1 MLEKESYK
9 IIEVDLNP
17 DTIEYIEQIKND
29 LNFNNDSEA
38 ITHIIKEYSKLKSSK
53 KAGRKEKDIPCDLL
67 KELIV
72 CMTVKE
78 MAEYFG
84 VSVQTINN
92 KIKKYGIDKKSIILE
107 KQNEIKN
114 KYNNIKTQDSEN
126 DFQK

>member
-1 MLEKESYK
+1 MLEKGSYK

-29 LNFNNDSEA
+29 LNFKNDSEA

-78 MAEYFG
+78 IAEYFG

>member
-1 MLEKESYK
+1 MLEKGSYK

-17 DTIEYIEQIKND
+17 DTIKYIEQIKND
-29 LNFNNDSEA
+29 LNFKNDSEA

-78 MAEYFG
+78 IAEYFG

>member
-1 MLEKESYK
+1 MLEKRSYK

-29 LNFNNDSEA
+29 LNFKNDSEA

-53 KAGRKEKDIPCDLL
+53 KAGRKEKDIPCYLL

-78 MAEYFG
+78 MAEYFE

-126 DFQK
+126 DFPK

>member
-1 MLEKESYK
+1 MLEKGSYK

-17 DTIEYIEQIKND
+17 GTIEYIEQIKND

-38 ITHIIKEYSKLKSSK
+38 INHIIKEYSKLKSSK

-72 CMTVKE
+72 CMSIKE

-114 KYNNIKTQDSEN
+114 KYNNIKNQDSEN

>member
-1 MLEKESYK
+1 MLEKGSYK

-17 DTIEYIEQIKND
+17 GTIEYIEQIKND
-29 LNFNNDSEA
+29 LNFNNDSEV
-38 ITHIIKEYSKLKSSK
+38 INYIIKEYSKLKSSK

-72 CMTVKE
+72 CMSIKE

-114 KYNNIKTQDSEN
+114 KYNNIKNQDSEN